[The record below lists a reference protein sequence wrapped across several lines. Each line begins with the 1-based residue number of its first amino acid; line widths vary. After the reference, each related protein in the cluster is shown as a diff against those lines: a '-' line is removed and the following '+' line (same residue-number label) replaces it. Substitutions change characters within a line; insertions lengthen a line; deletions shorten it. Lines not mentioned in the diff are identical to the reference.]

1 MMRVYTFLFFFFCL
15 QTGFSQLTV
24 VNTIDSVYTIN
35 ESGQLCAYKNFGQIC
50 GSGYIDQPFSSAVF
64 NNELYYITINSD
76 LYRMPLNRPGACIKL
91 TSFPRNGVGTTS
103 VNALAIDKNGIVYGA
118 DISNFQLYVYNPY
131 TDVFKWKGQL
141 AEAPGGDMIFYK
153 NKLLMAGIS
162 GNIYE
167 VNIDTPSASKIY
179 MSVPG
184 HVFYGLI
191 SVPYDC
197 NKNKYYGLKPVYP
210 PAATEMYE
218 LDLDNKQLVGY
229 ICTLPFLVYDAGS
242 NVDNGNTLGVTID
255 SIHITPQCGKNNAAS
270 VKVMAG
276 TASSGG
282 LTYTIDGMLTNNTGI
297 FNSLTTGQHTL
308 SVKNERNC
316 IKDTTFTILP
326 SLSSTASFIT
336 TNPLNCNTQNGSII
350 IQATSGYLP
359 LSYSVDGSPFQPN
372 PQFNNMGSGGHAIKV
387 RDAKGCQIDTV
398 LYLQYQSLPTFLS
411 SFTVVPTICNTKSG
425 NIKINLSPA
434 VNPGDITT
442 LLNNGSLSSSL
453 SYSQLEQGE
462 YLVSV
467 IYQNSC
473 RYDTVINILKLINPE
488 PAVSIDVSHQLC
500 LINNGTINV
509 NATGLYGP
517 YSFSL
522 NGSSYKPVSAYT
534 NLAPGV
540 YTISIADKNTC
551 TIDTSITIL
560 SYNKMPVSFTI
571 DSLNPTCLALNNG
584 TITVNVTGQ
593 QSPYR
598 FKLNNKTYSNGE
610 KAVDLPAGKYAVA
623 ILNKD
628 LCVVDSAIVNLDLE
642 ILPGCDFIHIP
653 SAFTP
658 NNDGLNDKF
667 RIVTGGAIDS
677 FRLTVYNRWGQQ
689 LFTTT
694 DKSKG
699 WDGTFNGTAQVPGVY
714 VWTISY
720 KTVTDEKLKQLKGF
734 ISLLR

>member
-1 MMRVYTFLFFFFCL
+1 M
-15 QTGFSQLTV
+15 
-24 VNTIDSVYTIN
+24 DSVYTIN
-35 ESGQLCAYKNFGQIC
+35 ESGQLCAYKNIGQIC
-50 GSGYIDQPFSSAVF
+50 GTGYIEQPFSSAVF

-76 LYRMPLNRPGACIKL
+76 LYRMPLNRPGACVKL

-103 VNALAIDKNGIVYGA
+103 VNALAIDKNGIIYGA

-131 TDVFKWKGQL
+131 TDVFKWKGRL

-162 GNIYE
+162 GDIYE
-167 VNIDTPSASKIY
+167 VNIDTPSASKVY

-184 HVFYGLI
+184 HVFYGLV

-197 NKNKYYGLKPVYP
+197 NRNKYYGLKPVYP
-210 PAATEMYE
+210 PASTEMYE

-229 ICTLPFLVYDAGS
+229 TCTLPFLVYDAGS

-255 SIHITPQCGKNNAAS
+255 SIHISPICGNSTIAAI
-270 VKVMAG
+270 KVMAG

-282 LTYTIDGMLTNNTGI
+282 LTYTIDGTLTNTTGI

-326 SLSSTASFIT
+326 GLLKTASFT
-336 TNPLNCNTQNGSII
+336 TDNPLNCNTQNGSII

-359 LSYSVDGSPFQPN
+359 LSYSVDGSAFQTN
-372 PQFNNMGSGGHAIKV
+372 PQFTNLGGGGHAIKI
-387 RDAKGCQIDTV
+387 RDAKGCQLDTV

-411 SFTVVPTICNTKSG
+411 SFTVIPTVCNNKSG
-425 NIKINLSPA
+425 SIKINLSPA
-434 VNPGDITT
+434 VNSSDITT
-442 LLNNGSLSSSL
+442 IINNGTVSSSL
-453 SYSQLEQGE
+453 SFSQLDYGQ

-467 IYQNSC
+467 IYQNNC
-473 RYDTVINILKLINPE
+473 RYDTVINILKLTNPE
-488 PAVSIDVSHQLC
+488 PAVAIDVKHQLC
-500 LINNGTINV
+500 LSNNGALNI

-522 NGSSYKPVSAYT
+522 NGGTYKPASAYT
-534 NLAPGV
+534 NLTPGV

-551 TIDTSITIL
+551 NIDTTVTIL
-560 SYNKMPVSFTI
+560 PYNAMPVSFTI
-571 DSLNPTCLALNNG
+571 DSLNPTCLALNSG
-584 TITVNVTGQ
+584 TITVNINGQ
-593 QSPYR
+593 QSPYL
-598 FKLNNKTYSNGE
+598 FKVNNNTYANGE
-610 KAVDLPAGKYAVA
+610 KVSGLVPGEYAIA

-628 LCVVDSAIVNLDLE
+628 LCVIDSTRIKLDLE

-658 NNDGLNDKF
+658 NSDGLNDIF
-667 RIVTGGAIDS
+667 HIVSGNAIHS
-677 FRLTVYNRWGQQ
+677 FRLTIYNRWGQQ
-689 LFTTT
+689 LYTTT

-699 WDGTFNGTAQVPGVY
+699 WDGTFNGAAQVSGVY

-720 KTVTDEKLKQLKGF
+720 KTLTDEKQKQLKGF